1 VIDDI
6 RDLYALGAQLVALIG
21 QGSRRTG
28 LESKMIEAGG
38 NTEPAINARIELC
51 RHIWTVVRFQKGDRL
66 IVPDIEKDVPKQ
78 PAFFDP

>member
-28 LESKMIEAGG
+28 LENKMPAG
-38 NTEPAINARIELC
+38 TPSPRLMPAS
-51 RHIWTVVRFQKGDRL
+51 VVRFQKGDKL

-78 PAFFDP
+78 PGFFDP